1 VWSWWREGSVHAT
14 SWPSAADYES
24 AEGAA
29 DVYRVAG
36 EVLGAIRKAK
46 SDAKQSMRA
55 EVARVV
61 VTDTA
66 ERLAALD
73 AARADVCA
81 AGRVAT
87 LDPVVGDTFAVEVEL
102 AEEPAA

>member
-1 VWSWWREGSVHAT
+1 VWSWWREGSVHAMG
-14 SWPSAADYES
+14 WPNDADYAIDGS
-24 AEGAA
+24 AG
-29 DVYRVAG
+29 VYVVAS
-36 EVLGAIRKAK
+36 EVLSAIRKAK

-66 ERLAALD
+66 ERLEALD

-81 AGRVAT
+81 AGRVAI
-87 LDPVVGDTFAVEVEL
+87 LDTKVGDTFAVEVEL
-102 AEEPAA
+102 ADEPAA